1 MRRKEGEAKE
11 IVKNKSRLCSKDQ
24 SNITKVKKS
33 PFGHETSANGTIVA
47 IALFVLSF
55 QHIERVHLGLRQ
67 VHCEVCGK
75 GFVDKN
81 QLKRHQD
88 KVNCGD
94 KMTRAEKPKAKP
106 ADSSKSKE

>member
-1 MRRKEGEAKE
+1 M
-11 IVKNKSRLCSKDQ
+11 
-24 SNITKVKKS
+24 
-33 PFGHETSANGTIVA
+33 
-47 IALFVLSF
+47 
-55 QHIERVHLGLRQ
+55 RQ

>member
-1 MRRKEGEAKE
+1 MFKRPF
-11 IVKNKSRLCSKDQ
+11 Q
-24 SNITKVKKS
+24 HTKVKKS
-33 PFGHETSANGTIVA
+33 PFAYETAGNGTIVA
-47 IALFVLSF
+47 MALFVLSF

-94 KMTRAEKPKAKP
+94 KMTMYRAEKQAKTP
-106 ADSSKSKE
+106 RSKLADSSKSKE